1 MVHVCGKL
9 EAATESAQAVFA
21 VRGKGGEG
29 VKGTTQAATHRHN
42 WWQPHM

>member
-21 VRGKGGEG
+21 VHGKGGEG
-29 VKGTTQAATHRHN
+29 VKGTTQAATQTRL
-42 WWQPHM
+42 WQPHV